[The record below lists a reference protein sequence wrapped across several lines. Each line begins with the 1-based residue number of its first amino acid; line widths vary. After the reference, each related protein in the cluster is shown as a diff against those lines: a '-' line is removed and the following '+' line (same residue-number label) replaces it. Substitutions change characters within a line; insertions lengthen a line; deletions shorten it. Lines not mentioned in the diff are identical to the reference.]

1 MFLNDTWGNQGRQ
14 INCCQVDK
22 GTILSFNICSQT
34 TKCMTQKGGTSS
46 FLFIYF

>member
-22 GTILSFNICSQT
+22 GTILSFNICSQS
-34 TKCMTQKGGTSS
+34 KCMTQKGGTSS